1 MSKAVL
7 ISIHPKWCEKI
18 ANGEKIISIEKTIDI
33 KTIEVRK
40 TRPKIRTPF
49 PCYIYCT
56 KGATTSDNLWITD
69 LSGYNH
75 LGNCKVIGEFV
86 CDKIIKVNCDG
97 VDLFDDETKQYI
109 GKECCLNVAEYHKY
123 TLFKS
128 FGWHISNLIIYDK
141 PKELS
146 EFRTIC
152 KYGDYYPCHICNKAK
167 RDSRHILYC
176 DNTLKRPPQSWC
188 YVEKI

>member
-7 ISIHPKWCEKI
+7 ISIKPEWCD
-18 ANGEKIISIEKTIDI
+18 KIIKEK

-40 TRPKIRTPF
+40 MKPTIELPF
-49 PCYIYCT
+49 KCFIYCT

-75 LGNCKVIGEFV
+75 LGNGKVIGEFI
-86 CDKIIKVNCDG
+86 CDDIHGYWYPFGYNKTDCSVILTKLGCLSI
-97 VDLFDDETKQYI
+97 DEVWEY
-109 GKECCLNVAEYHKY
+109 GKGK
-123 TLFKS
+123 TLY
-128 FGWHISNLIIYDK
+128 GWHISDLKIYDE

-152 KYGDYYPCHICNKAK
+152 KYGDDYPCHICNKAK
-167 RDSRHILYC
+167 RENDHILYC
-176 DNTLKRPPQSWC
+176 DNALKRPPQSWC
-188 YVEKI
+188 YVEEI